1 MPFYVYEIP
10 ARRYRE
16 ERNWGSEKE
25 ATSALKHVARRAVK
39 EGASNDDLIMMS
51 ELKSGNKVFEGAIG
65 QVLKP

>member
-10 ARRYRE
+10 SRGYRE

-39 EGASNDDLIMMS
+39 DGASNEDLMLMS
-51 ELKSGNKVFEGAIG
+51 EMKSGQKVFEGTIG